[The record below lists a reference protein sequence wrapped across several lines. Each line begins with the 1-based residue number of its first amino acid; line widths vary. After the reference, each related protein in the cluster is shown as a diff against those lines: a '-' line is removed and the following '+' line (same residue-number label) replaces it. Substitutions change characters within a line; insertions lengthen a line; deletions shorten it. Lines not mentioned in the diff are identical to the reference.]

1 MPYCYNFRHVCR
13 FDDGVRSSGPTSRA
27 NSTSWPMPSAGTSTA
42 AMGINAARASRLC
55 YAFACSPFGCTTW
68 RSRRTC
74 SPRSLGRQLTA
85 HFWHWLATIHEF
97 LYTILVPNTFFGS
110 SLAAC
115 LVSSAF
121 LTQPLN
127 HVSIP
132 PILSPASAD
141 RNLLQAQPS
150 FYILPFSPLR
160 HSPPHTH
167 THRLATLVL
176 RLPSSSSRAKITPLT
191 VA

>member
-13 FDDGVRSSGPTSRA
+13 FNDGVRSPEPTSRA

-97 LYTILVPNTFFGS
+97 LYTILVPITFFGS

-127 HVSIP
+127 HVSKP
-132 PILSPASAD
+132 PILTCCRLCRPSTFY
-141 RNLLQAQPS
+141 LLVR
-150 FYILPFSPLR
+150 YGT
-160 HSPPHTH
+160 PPP
-167 THRLATLVL
+167 HRLATLVL
-176 RLPSSSSRAKITPLT
+176 CLPSSSSRAKITPLT